1 MRLSCLVSVCPVW
14 LSHLTAAYS
23 VYNLLYT
30 AATRFIIISLSTTT
44 HTCVIHMLLIKTV
57 LKILIYPPTSR
68 DLPSCE
74 LCVRYHHLHNY
85 YNIPHIFYRLLV
97 LCELD
102 KPVTRYFIP
111 LPEVCCAAT
120 VIVAITDPN
129 SQSEMIYSCFDCY
142 LEDHSDLFLN
152 WNHHNSPANME
163 PCSELN
169 SCEDEL
175 VAAFCECYPVS
186 EPLIWI
192 VVMGKR
198 LSSGC

>member
-1 MRLSCLVSVCPVW
+1 MIYAWASLR
-14 LSHLTAAYS
+14 HITAAYS

-57 LKILIYPPTSR
+57 LKIIIYLPTSR

-85 YNIPHIFYRLLV
+85 FNATHIYRLLV
-97 LCELD
+97 LWDLD
-102 KPVTRYFIP
+102 NPVTRYFIP

-142 LEDHSDLFLN
+142 LEDHSDLLSN
-152 WNHHNSPANME
+152 CKH
-163 PCSELN
+163 LN
-169 SCEDEL
+169 SQQTWSHVPSWTL
-175 VAAFCECYPVS
+175 VRMN
-186 EPLIWI
+186 L
-192 VVMGKR
+192 
-198 LSSGC
+198 